1 MEKYYPC
8 IMKRS
13 TRNAARTKQEI
24 IEKSAPIFNTH
35 GYVGTSMKMLVKAT
49 GFQTGGIYRHFKSKM
64 KLAEAVFIYNYEN
77 LLKKNLEFAP
87 ALNPRE
93 KLLSLL
99 DNYKKMVV
107 KPRIKGGCPVLNTAI
122 EVDDTD
128 ESMRKLAQSFVE
140 EILAAIIEVLEEGKA
155 AALFK
160 PGLDAKKE
168 ALYLFAT
175 FEGAIML
182 GKLSKSAKPMFE
194 IFDQVEMYLEKNI
207 FEAQS

>member
-1 MEKYYPC
+1 
-8 IMKRS
+8 MKRS
-13 TRNAARTKQEI
+13 SRNAVRTKQEI
-24 IEKSAPIFNTH
+24 IEKSAPLFNTH

-49 GFQTGGIYRHFKSKM
+49 GFQTGGIYRHFDSKM

-77 LLKKNLEFAP
+77 LLKKNLEFDP
-87 ALNPRE
+87 SLDPKE

-128 ESMRKLAQSFVE
+128 ESLRLLAKSFAD
-140 EILAAIIEVLEEGKA
+140 EILAAIVEVLEEGKMA
-155 AALFK
+155 GLFK
-160 PGLDAKKE
+160 AEIEAKKE

-175 FEGAIML
+175 LEGAIML
-182 GKLSKSAKPMFE
+182 GKLSKSAKPLFE
-194 IFDQVEMYLEKNI
+194 IFDQVRRYLDNHI
-207 FEAQS
+207 FTA

>member
-1 MEKYYPC
+1 
-8 IMKRS
+8 MKRS
-13 TRNAARTKQEI
+13 SRNAVRTKQEI
-24 IEKSAPIFNTH
+24 IEKSAPLFNTH

-49 GFQTGGIYRHFKSKM
+49 GFQTGGIYRHFDSKM

-77 LLKKNLEFAP
+77 LLKKNLEFDP
-87 ALNPRE
+87 SLDPKE

-128 ESMRKLAQSFVE
+128 ESLRLLAKSFVE
-140 EILAAIIEVLEEGKA
+140 EILAAIVAVLEEGKTA
-155 AALFK
+155 GLFK
-160 PGLDAKKE
+160 VGIDAKKE

-182 GKLSKSAKPMFE
+182 GKLSKSAKPLFE
-194 IFDQVEMYLEKNI
+194 IFDQVELYLEKNI
-207 FEAQS
+207 FEA